1 MKVKIIVDID
11 VANLQIRACKPAIQT
26 PMPNDDAGKML
37 FWNTVDADRL
47 NKRQFGFLK
56 GKALRKAESIVDR
69 YGVINI
75 SGVYGSIEIDQ
86 NDFIPYEKNEIKER
100 G

>member
-1 MKVKIIVDID
+1 MVFFHLAEPD
-11 VANLQIRACKPAIQT
+11 C
-26 PMPNDDAGKML
+26 
-37 FWNTVDADRL
+37 L
-47 NKRQFGFLK
+47 NKRQLGYLK

-69 YGVINI
+69 YGAINI

-86 NDFIPYEKNEIKER
+86 NDSIPYEKNEITER